1 MEIST
6 YCENHSLIISSEV
19 KEIGDQTQSLHGA
32 QMLAGT
38 LVCGFLGG
46 LLRTSGAR
54 AVLEIG
60 TFTGQ
65 TTLFLAEQ
73 LPEDGMVVTLD
84 INEKTVALGKSIW
97 EKSTSGHKI
106 KSIIGAATNY
116 LKDCPQKYDL
126 IFIDADKKMYGEYLD
141 LCLPLLNDKGCI
153 VIDNCLWGGSVVNI
167 EANFKPQNHRD
178 EVAKYLASFNQT
190 LANRNDLWSCL
201 LPIRDGLFLAMK
213 K

>member
-6 YCENHSLIISSEV
+6 YCEDHSNIISKEV

-38 LVCGFLGG
+38 LVCGLLGA
-46 LLRTSGAR
+46 LIRKSNACS
-54 AVLEIG
+54 VLEVG

-73 LPEDGMVVTLD
+73 IPHDGLVVTLD
-84 INEKTVALGKSIW
+84 INEKTVALGKTIW
-97 EKSTSGHKI
+97 EKSVAGHKI
-106 KSIIGAATNY
+106 KSIIGLATNY
-116 LKDCPQKYDL
+116 LKDCPQKFDL

-141 LCLPLLNDKGCI
+141 LCLPLLNDNGCI
-153 VIDNCLWGGSVVNI
+153 VIDNCLWGGSVLNVTA
-167 EANFKPQNHRD
+167 EFAPQNHRD
-178 EVAKYLASFNQT
+178 EVAKYLATFNQT
-190 LANRNDLWSCL
+190 LATRADLWSCL
-201 LPIRDGLFLAMK
+201 LPIRDGLFLVMK